1 MMVKEIEKN
10 GMPVV
15 HMVNM
20 VPVAQGIGSNRIV
33 KTYGISFPMNDPY
46 VTPEEQKK
54 QRYELVDK
62 ALKALNTDVTCPT
75 LLG

>member
-20 VPVAQGIGSNRIV
+20 VPVSQGIGSNRIV
-33 KTYGISFPMNDPY
+33 KTYGISFPMNDPN

-54 QRYELVDK
+54 QRYELVGR
-62 ALKALNTDVTCPT
+62 ALKALNTSVTGPT
-75 LLG
+75 LIS